1 MGPDVEEENI
11 ITECAPRAD
20 SFFSLKEQIMN
31 LDEMGLDVEDEDEF
45 PPTDDE
51 QSLD

>member
-1 MGPDVEEENI
+1 MGPDVEEEKI

-31 LDEMGLDVEDEDEF
+31 LDEMDLAIGDEDEF
-45 PPTDDE
+45 PVTDDE
-51 QSLD
+51 ESLD